1 MPGISKSNAAQH
13 RDFGP
18 VEDWSEDVNGYTI
31 NFATFKV
38 DIDSAPMLRGL
49 PDGRC
54 SCPHWGY
61 VLKGRVVFTFA
72 DHEEIHEAGDAFHV
86 PAGHLQRADA
96 GTEYVQFSP
105 ADELRIVSE
114 AIAGNMAEMQET
126 R

>member
-1 MPGISKSNAAQH
+1 M
-13 RDFGP
+13 
-18 VEDWSEDVNGYTI
+18 I

-38 DIDSAPMLRGL
+38 DIDSTPMLKGL
-49 PDGRC
+49 PNDRC

-61 VLKGRVVFTFA
+61 VLTGRVVVTFA
-72 DHEEIHEAGDAFHV
+72 DREEIHETGDAFYV

-114 AIAGNMAEMQET
+114 TIAGNMAKM
-126 R
+126 